1 MARDWRDRVV
11 IRLLREFVV
20 FCPQQLLGVVE
31 GVDPRLAAVKV
42 CWWDPFG
49 LAVRVFAGGPALFG
63 EFVVGAAGQGEIVD
77 VGDRVGG
84 VGVVVMGFAE
94 VGGHAAAG
102 EGAATILGVQHNSL
116 GG

>member
-20 FCPQQLLGVVE
+20 FCPQQFFGMMERV
-31 GVDPRLAAVKV
+31 GAGLAAVEV
-42 CWWDPFG
+42 WWGDPFG
-49 LAVRVFAGGPALFG
+49 VAVVVFAGGPALFG

-94 VGGHAAAG
+94 VGGHAAAR
-102 EGAATILGVQHNSL
+102 E
-116 GG
+116 